1 MNIEFFGDEGNIGV
15 IKILKNSLMNVS
27 WNQKLLKSHVLDSE
41 TNLHVS
47 QKADVHELREL
58 QVRRRLNPS
67 VSKKENEW
75 LVIEC
80 VDY

>member
-1 MNIEFFGDEGNIGV
+1 MRDIALVKKEWEVF
-15 IKILKNSLMNVS
+15 L
-27 WNQKLLKSHVLDSE
+27 VLISQ

-80 VDY
+80 VEVFRK